1 MEYDYGNADR
11 LGDDA
16 WMGAAF
22 FRFREK
28 RAPAEEGIFCESRE
42 EFFQCLRQIYRSH
55 RNVRWSIF

>member
-28 RAPAEEGIFCESRE
+28 ITEKCASAEEGIFCESRE
-42 EFFQCLRQIYRSH
+42 EFF
-55 RNVRWSIF
+55 NV